1 MGERVVNGGFCAGGG
16 GWTLENEGSEEDWDN
31 EMHSLLGSCWY
42 AANSWYVD
50 ITLGISQSVNLTNVP
65 HIDFDWSYTLERNSG
80 DDTWV
85 RIYLDDEIIREG
97 STLDEEVWDVF
108 SYPVA
113 LTGYHTI
120 AIRMHGG
127 TDSYVGIYGWTVS
140 AIGSDLPPAPV
151 AAFTGSPLTGVA
163 PLAVQF
169 TDASTNT
176 PTEWLW
182 SFGDGYLSTEKNPL
196 HTYASPG
203 SYSVN
208 LKATNAGGFG
218 SLQKDNYIVATIPP
232 PSAVLLWKFQFGPS

>member
-16 GWTLENEGSEEDWDN
+16 GWTVENEGYEYDWDN
-31 EMHSLLGSCWY
+31 QMYSDSGYCWY
-42 AANSWYVD
+42 AANSWYYD
-50 ITLGISQSVNLTNVP
+50 ILLGISQSVDLTGVP

-85 RIYLDDEIIREG
+85 RIYLDGEIIREG
-97 STLDEEVWDVF
+97 SILNEEVWDPF

-127 TDSYVGIYGWTVS
+127 VESYVGIYGWTVS

-151 AAFTGSPLTGVA
+151 AAFTGYPTTGVA
-163 PLAVQF
+163 PLEVLF
-169 TDASTNT
+169 TDESTNT
-176 PTEWLW
+176 PTSWLW
-182 SFGDGYLSTEKNPL
+182 SFGDGTLSTVQHPW
-196 HTYASPG
+196 HTYAEPG
-203 SYSVN
+203 TYTVN

-218 SLQKDNYIVATIPP
+218 TLQKDNYIVVTIPP
-232 PSAVLLWKFQFGPS
+232 PSATLLWKFQFGPS